1 MEKAALKTLRLD
13 FTILEFFDAYVISS
27 LFDDMVL
34 DQRYVEEL
42 TSVCLDFYG
51 ARRFIYISNRKA
63 NYNVHP
69 TIYLNLNKAKFLAG
83 IAVVSENPR
92 SINMANFERQF
103 SKIPYEVFLEME
115 DAVEWALEMANNKKA
130 DL

>member
-1 MEKAALKTLRLD
+1 MEKVPLKTLKLD
-13 FTILEFFDAYVISS
+13 FTVLEFFEAYVISS
-27 LFDDMVL
+27 LIDDFVL
-34 DQRYVEEL
+34 DQKYVNEL
-42 TSVCLDFYG
+42 TTHCLDFYG
-51 ARRFIYISNRKA
+51 AKRFVYISNRKA

-69 TIYLNLNKAKFLAG
+69 TIYLNLNKAEFLAG

-115 DAVEWALEMANNKKA
+115 EAVEWALEMANNKKA